1 MTKESHIALVFDR
14 FVVFSTKEST
24 WKDRENSSHG
34 YRYYKLSL
42 NTPLP
47 SKEVILGIGRNKAQL
62 IRIFEEE
69 LVKHFCENCTT
80 NRLIISGLDVTP
92 VEVTNGIR
100 YSQDKYSTS
109 HEEADVTMVIHFLVN
124 EGKQIF
130 QVLCDDTNLFA
141 LLLHYFQGLISRCQ
155 VFMVPLNEP
164 PKIISIEG
172 TFLKHKLLVPN
183 LLAAHALSGCDTVG
197 KTTVLNTLQKESIT
211 LKDAGGSDV
220 KLSRGHWLNAL
231 AL

>member
-1 MTKESHIALVFDR
+1 MK
-14 FVVFSTKEST
+14 
-24 WKDRENSSHG
+24 
-34 YRYYKLSL
+34 Y
-42 NTPLP
+42 
-47 SKEVILGIGRNKAQL
+47 
-62 IRIFEEE
+62 
-69 LVKHFCENCTT
+69 FCENCTT

-109 HEEADVTMVIHFLVN
+109 HEEADVTMVSLIHFLVN

-130 QVLCDDTNLFA
+130 QVLWDDTNLFA

-155 VFMVPLNEP
+155 VFMVPLNET

-183 LLAAHALSGCDTVG
+183 LQAAHALSGCDTVG

-220 KLSRGHWLNAL
+220 KRSLAQCTCFVKALYGLSSNQSIEKAWYERYCQRIASNSKFKTASAAL
-231 AL
+231 QCLPPTPAAMEQNIKRAHFKIAT